1 MLLKIEGTTV
11 LFEEALKD
19 RHGHGKSA
27 DKICN
32 SCRSVIMMK
41 FLPENTYSDEFFGK
55 NCWPFIFRLAES
67 GTHINIWPMTSAAHF
82 DWYEDKAHLIRI
94 NGKPVKDISE
104 LIDSLYD
111 WWSDLFD
118 DDLVKDIVAGVDR
131 GKVLFQEALAD
142 RFGKGMS
149 SEMLSN
155 SSKSLICMRMLPTHT
170 YCLSYVGENCIPFM
184 YKIAEAGTVIDV
196 FCDSSPYM
204 FYPDPIVNLMSC
216 NREPIGS
223 FEEFLD
229 MYDDWWAGE
238 VGKFHE

>member
-1 MLLKIEGTTV
+1 M
-11 LFEEALKD
+11 
-19 RHGHGKSA
+19 GKGYINFVFTPVYNNKPSF
-27 DKICN
+27 DFP
-32 SCRSVIMMK
+32 SVIFQK
-41 FLPENTYSDEFFGK
+41 YKEPE
-55 NCWPFIFRLAES
+55 W
-67 GTHINIWPMTSAAHF
+67 
-82 DWYEDKAHLIRI
+82 
-94 NGKPVKDISE
+94 
-104 LIDSLYD
+104 
-111 WWSDLFD
+111 FD

-149 SEMLSN
+149 SEMLSTG
-155 SSKSLICMRMLPTHT
+155 SKSLICMRMLPTHT

-216 NREPIGS
+216 NGKPIVS

-238 VGKFHE
+238 VGKFYE

>member
-1 MLLKIEGTTV
+1 MSEGYVNFRIGEPRDIIIQRPSIYFNRVKKPEWFEDPFVKELLLKIEGTTV

-118 DDLVKDIVAGVDR
+118 DKEG
-131 GKVLFQEALAD
+131 
-142 RFGKGMS
+142 
-149 SEMLSN
+149 
-155 SSKSLICMRMLPTHT
+155 
-170 YCLSYVGENCIPFM
+170 
-184 YKIAEAGTVIDV
+184 
-196 FCDSSPYM
+196 
-204 FYPDPIVNLMSC
+204 
-216 NREPIGS
+216 
-223 FEEFLD
+223 
-229 MYDDWWAGE
+229 
-238 VGKFHE
+238 